1 MSDTAA
7 PGTRA
12 RAGLRAFARF
22 GLAPL
27 VAAGYL
33 AAGLYSVQSDESA
46 VAFVLGRALGR
57 DELPGMHWNPPWPVG
72 RVLVQKT
79 ATNFT
84 MPIGYR
90 MIDRPVEPP
99 ISDSWLTAD
108 TNMITGRLDIQFS
121 IRSLTQFAVGHEQP
135 LELVRRTGER
145 ALSRFLASEGVDAA
159 ITTKRAALQ
168 EFVRRTV
175 QELLDA
181 EGVGIQ
187 VQAVSVQ
194 ELAPPVDGQVRAAFQ
209 EVQNAS
215 ADRERTISEA
225 HAYEGQVL
233 AEAQGE
239 AQRRLSD
246 ANATRYRRIE
256 VASGEAQRFLA
267 LARERDRAPAVTEQ
281 RLYLETLER
290 LLPGIETYVVEPAKD
305 GKVNLRIMR

>member
-1 MSDTAA
+1 MSGARPLGA
-7 PGTRA
+7 RTR
-12 RAGLRAFARF
+12 GLRTFARF

-27 VAAGYL
+27 LAAGYL
-33 AAGLYSVQSDESA
+33 AAGLYSVQSDESG
-46 VAFVLGRALGR
+46 VAFVFGRAVGR
-57 DELPGMHWNPPWPVG
+57 DELPGMHWNPPWPFG
-72 RVLVQKT
+72 RVLIEKT

-90 MIDRPVEPP
+90 LVERPGESA

-108 TNMITGRLDIQFS
+108 TNLITGRLDIQYS
-121 IRSLTQFAVGHEQP
+121 IRSLTQFAVGHERP
-135 LELVRRTGER
+135 LEVLRRAGER
-145 ALSRFLASEGVDAA
+145 ALSRFLVSEGVDAA

-181 EGVGIQ
+181 DGVGIL

-194 ELAPPVDGQVRAAFQ
+194 ELAPPLEGQVRAAFQ
-209 EVQNAS
+209 EVQNSS

-225 HAYEGQVL
+225 HAYEAQVL

-239 AQRRLSD
+239 AQRRLSE
-246 ANATRYRRIE
+246 ASGARYRRVE
-256 VASGEAQRFLA
+256 VAAGEAQRFQA
-267 LARERDRAPAVTEQ
+267 LAREHDRAPAVTEQ

-290 LLPGIETYVVEPAKD
+290 LLPGIETYVIEPAKD
-305 GKVNLRIMR
+305 GKVNLRIVR